1 MKKLLTIILSCLC
14 VCSAHATD
22 PVKQYGQLQVKGAQL
37 CDQQGEPV
45 ILRGV
50 SLGWHNLWPRFY
62 NKKVVQTLK
71 QDWNC
76 SVIRAA
82 MGIMIEDN
90 YLENPEFAM
99 QCMTPVI
106 EAAIKQNIY
115 IIIDWHSHLTKTA
128 EAKEFFGRMA
138 QKYGKYPHVIYEIY
152 NEPVE
157 DSWASLKKYATEV
170 IGEIRKYDPDNVV
183 LVGCPHWDQD
193 IHLVADSPLQGFN
206 NVMYTVHFYAATHG
220 DSLRKRTEA
229 AVKKGIPVFIS
240 ESGATEAS
248 GDGKIDPESEEKWIQ
263 MCERLGISWV
273 CWSVS
278 DKNES
283 CSMLLPR
290 ATATGPWPDDVIKV
304 YGKLV
309 KELLQKYKSEILSTD
324 DLISEGAIGLM
335 KAAEKYDASRGKPF
349 VTFAAPYIRRA
360 IETAIGKL
368 ENDINVRSTDE
379 SLPIGSRN
387 NFTLLNVLEDKNAL
401 QADATVEEITLTDDL
416 LKCLNVLNER
426 EQRVI
431 NLYYGNGYERQTMA
445 EIAETMGLKRERVR
459 QVRDTALRKLR
470 KAAKKEEM

>member
-1 MKKLLTIILSCLC
+1 MKKLLTIIMLSLLACH
-14 VCSAHATD
+14 VHAND
-22 PVKQYGQLQVKGAQL
+22 PVKQYGKLQVKGAQL
-37 CDQQGEPV
+37 CDQKGKPV

-106 EAAIKQNIY
+106 KAAIKQNIY

-248 GDGKIDPESEEKWIQ
+248 GDGKIDPESEEKWIH

-290 ATATGPWPDDVIKV
+290 ATATGPWPDDVIKI

-309 KELLQKYKSEILSTD
+309 KELLQKYNK
-324 DLISEGAIGLM
+324 
-335 KAAEKYDASRGKPF
+335 
-349 VTFAAPYIRRA
+349 
-360 IETAIGKL
+360 
-368 ENDINVRSTDE
+368 
-379 SLPIGSRN
+379 
-387 NFTLLNVLEDKNAL
+387 
-401 QADATVEEITLTDDL
+401 
-416 LKCLNVLNER
+416 
-426 EQRVI
+426 
-431 NLYYGNGYERQTMA
+431 
-445 EIAETMGLKRERVR
+445 
-459 QVRDTALRKLR
+459 
-470 KAAKKEEM
+470 

>member
-14 VCSAHATD
+14 IASVQAQD
-22 PVKQYGQLQVKGAQL
+22 PVKKYGQLQVKGAQL
-37 CDQQGEPV
+37 CDKNGKPV

-71 QDWNC
+71 NDWHAT
-76 SVIRAA
+76 VVRAA

-106 EAAIKQNIY
+106 ESAIKNNIY
-115 IIIDWHSHLTKTA
+115 VIIDWHSHLLKTT
-128 EAKEFFGRMA
+128 EAKNFFGQMA
-138 QKYGKYPHVIYEIY
+138 KKYGKNPHVIYEIY

-157 DSWASLKKYATEV
+157 DTWADLKKYAVEV
-170 IGEIRKYDPDNVV
+170 ISEIRKYDSDNIV

-193 IHLVADSPLQGFN
+193 IHLVAENPLEGFK

-220 DSLRKRTEA
+220 DYLRERTEA
-229 AVKKGIPVFIS
+229 AAKKGIPVFIS

-248 GDGKIDPESEEKWIQ
+248 GDGKIDPASEEKWIS

-273 CWSVS
+273 CWSIS

-290 ATATGPWPDDVIKV
+290 ASATGPWADDVIKE

-309 KELLQKYKSEILSTD
+309 KGLLGKYNK
-324 DLISEGAIGLM
+324 
-335 KAAEKYDASRGKPF
+335 
-349 VTFAAPYIRRA
+349 
-360 IETAIGKL
+360 
-368 ENDINVRSTDE
+368 
-379 SLPIGSRN
+379 
-387 NFTLLNVLEDKNAL
+387 
-401 QADATVEEITLTDDL
+401 
-416 LKCLNVLNER
+416 
-426 EQRVI
+426 
-431 NLYYGNGYERQTMA
+431 
-445 EIAETMGLKRERVR
+445 
-459 QVRDTALRKLR
+459 
-470 KAAKKEEM
+470 